1 MIGNNYCNNRPNYLE
16 YVYGQ
21 HKLIIEEMIKVFNI
35 KIYKSINFLTL
46 LLIKESK
53 EFTTDLNIFQE
64 LFLFLARYVFIVDIK
79 SSESENLKRQNPSH
93 GELFFKNSNGARYL
107 DPKYSRWISVDPAL
121 GEYMNETKEGEGGIL
136 NSINLN
142 LYHYSGH
149 NPVKYIDP
157 DGRIYKNEFE
167 AIFVEQVLGEEGLAV
182 YYCSNFLP
190 WAPEDCGISLPILLF
205 MFIAYDKATYDNP
218 ILNNKNT
225 FIHEIFYQI
234 QYFSDPKAFVK
245 LVGEFFLDEQ
255 MAKKGRLIGYETHYL
270 QDNGGMYTTPVY
282 DGNTVSRYVYQ
293 YEKFNLTKYKT
304 LSDLPFYE
312 SQAQFVGDYAEL
324 YFDARFGGGLHTYNQ
339 YILKQ
344 MARIMKNSGYEETE
358 AVKWIESNIK

>member
-1 MIGNNYCNNRPNYLE
+1 MSNTAMKQKIHNRLN
-16 YVYGQ
+16 
-21 HKLIIEEMIKVFNI
+21 
-35 KIYKSINFLTL
+35 L
-46 LLIKESK
+46 LLIATSEQS
-53 EFTTDLNIFQE
+53 TTMDTIID
-64 LFLFLARYVFIVDIK
+64 LFLFLLRYPFLLNNASK
-79 SSESENLKRQNPSH
+79 TQNSRGLKTPQLNAPQ
-93 GELFFKNSNGARYL
+93 GNIYMGARYL

-121 GEYMNETKEGEGGIL
+121 GEYMNETKEGKGGIL

-190 WAPEDCGISLPILLF
+190 WAPEDCGISLPILPF

-225 FIHEIFYQI
+225 FIHEIFHQI

-255 MAKKGRLIGYETHYL
+255 MAKKGRLIGYETHYF
-270 QDNGGMYTTPVY
+270 QGNGGMYTTPVY

-312 SQAQFVGDYAEL
+312 SQAQFVGDYADL
-324 YFDARFGGGLHTYNQ
+324 YYEARYDEGLNSYDQ

>member
-1 MIGNNYCNNRPNYLE
+1 M
-16 YVYGQ
+16 
-21 HKLIIEEMIKVFNI
+21 
-35 KIYKSINFLTL
+35 
-46 LLIKESK
+46 
-53 EFTTDLNIFQE
+53 
-64 LFLFLARYVFIVDIK
+64 
-79 SSESENLKRQNPSH
+79 
-93 GELFFKNSNGARYL
+93 GARYL
-107 DPKYSRWISVDPAL
+107 DPKYSRWISTDPAL

-190 WAPEDCGISLPILLF
+190 WAPEDCGISLPILPF

-225 FIHEIFYQI
+225 FIHEIFHQI

-255 MAKKGRLIGYETHYL
+255 MAKKGRLIGYETHYF
-270 QDNGGMYTTPVY
+270 QGNGGMYTTPVY

-312 SQAQFVGDYAEL
+312 SQAQFVGDYADL
-324 YFDARFGGGLHTYNQ
+324 YYEARYDEGLNSYDQ

>member
-1 MIGNNYCNNRPNYLE
+1 M
-16 YVYGQ
+16 
-21 HKLIIEEMIKVFNI
+21 K
-35 KIYKSINFLTL
+35 KINWTKRNKYFHRLL
-46 LLIKESK
+46 LLIKSQRRIEVK
-53 EFTTDLNIFQE
+53 IFMDLL
-64 LFLFLARYVFIVDIK
+64 LFLLRYSFLLNDATK
-79 SSESENLKRQNPSH
+79 PQNSRVQKTSQLNAPQ
-93 GELFFKNSNGARYL
+93 GYIYMGARYL
-107 DPKYSRWISVDPAL
+107 DPKYSRWISTDPAL

-190 WAPEDCGISLPILLF
+190 WAPEDCGISLPILPF

-225 FIHEIFYQI
+225 FIHEIFHQI

-255 MAKKGRLIGYETHYL
+255 MAKKGRLIGYETHYF
-270 QDNGGMYTTPVY
+270 QGNGGMYTTPVY

-293 YEKFNLTKYKT
+293 YEKFNLRR
-304 LSDLPFYE
+304 
-312 SQAQFVGDYAEL
+312 V
-324 YFDARFGGGLHTYNQ
+324 
-339 YILKQ
+339 
-344 MARIMKNSGYEETE
+344 
-358 AVKWIESNIK
+358 

>member
-1 MIGNNYCNNRPNYLE
+1 MMDNTALE
-16 YVYGQ
+16 L
-21 HKLIIEEMIKVFNI
+21 KRK
-35 KIYKSINFLTL
+35 KILTSL
-46 LLIKESK
+46 LATISELSANQD
-53 EFTTDLNIFQE
+53 TVDE
-64 LFLFLARYVFIVDIK
+64 LFAFLIRYTFLLEQ
-79 SSESENLKRQNPSH
+79 SSNN
-93 GELFFKNSNGARYL
+93 KNSCFQNIPQLNAPQGNIYMGARYL

-190 WAPEDCGISLPILLF
+190 WAPEDCGISLPILPF

-225 FIHEIFYQI
+225 FIHEIFHQI

-270 QDNGGMYTTPVY
+270 QGNGGMYTTPVY

-312 SQAQFVGDYAEL
+312 SQAQFVGDYADL
-324 YFDARFGGGLHTYNQ
+324 YYEARYDEGLNSYDQ